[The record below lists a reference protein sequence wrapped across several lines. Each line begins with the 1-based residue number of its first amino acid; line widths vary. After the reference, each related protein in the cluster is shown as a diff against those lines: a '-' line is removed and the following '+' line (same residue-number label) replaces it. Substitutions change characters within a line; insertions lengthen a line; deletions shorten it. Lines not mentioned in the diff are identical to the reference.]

1 MADKMSCLMN
11 DAKLRQIFN
20 IFSFTRTKVGW
31 ELKASLQANILREYV
46 GQKSAM
52 FDQVIAGTGL
62 AADGVLKHG
71 VERCAM

>member
-1 MADKMSCLMN
+1 MS
-11 DAKLRQIFN
+11 AK
-20 IFSFTRTKVGW
+20 
-31 ELKASLQANILREYV
+31 
-46 GQKSAM
+46 KSAM

>member
-1 MADKMSCLMN
+1 MN

-46 GQKSAM
+46 GQKNP
-52 FDQVIAGTGL
+52 QCLT
-62 AADGVLKHG
+62 K
-71 VERCAM
+71 